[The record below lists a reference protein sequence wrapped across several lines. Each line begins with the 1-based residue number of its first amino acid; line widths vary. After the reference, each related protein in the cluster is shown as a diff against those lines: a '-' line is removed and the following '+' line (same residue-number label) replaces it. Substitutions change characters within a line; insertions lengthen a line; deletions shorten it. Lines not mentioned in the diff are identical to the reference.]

1 MEDSIEILNI
11 KRNVRN
17 NKEKFGTDL
26 RFICELFKIDGRKYL
41 KQYDKL
47 GEEMIDYHIQIEVLK
62 RKVIEI
68 EYKLSKLQ
76 FDFLSDNNIDI
87 KEELIKREN
96 SEGLLDDLY
105 KSGFLGNELYDIIKT
120 YFWNNRKVMNY
131 ELPKWKQSNK
141 LFQFRQV
148 TI

>member
-1 MEDSIEILNI
+1 M
-11 KRNVRN
+11 K
-17 NKEKFGTDL
+17 TDL
-26 RFICELFKIDGRKYL
+26 
-41 KQYDKL
+41 
-47 GEEMIDYHIQIEVLK
+47 
-62 RKVIEI
+62 
-68 EYKLSKLQ
+68 LSE
-76 FDFLSDNNIDI
+76 NNIDI